1 MARTILQLNATSSG
15 LVDRSY
21 PEDNIRP
28 RLYPGLTS
36 NSYDIK
42 WSAALENDKR
52 LYFKFNSFP
61 EQYKY
66 NRLYEVSLVV
76 PFVISAN
83 SVAGLYLYA
92 PSRDFDPETITYN
105 TKVGGEQL
113 ADLKT
118 VTGTGNVQ
126 SALLPNYSDSFNNDI
141 YKSQVVKK
149 LLKFYGAFIIAQDG
163 YTGNNFYVLDESYR
177 LPPRLSIYYDDS
189 EVVTST
195 VVGTGKTSGYL
206 NPHIAQEMAWDFVP
220 DGDYYCAADWAQA
233 SAVFHWRSGT
243 SGAWNNVT
251 ASGANKSVNIP
262 ANTFPVGTIQWYVS
276 GTDDYGTAT
285 DSPVY
290 TLNTEDSSM
299 TATPISPIS
308 TVEDGSA
315 AIIFSWSVAND
326 NGNAPTGADLQ
337 YSSDGSTW
345 TAMASVT
352 GAATT
357 YSAPANSL
365 PGGVL
370 YWRVRAYNAD
380 SVAGAWSEAVSFI
393 SVSAPA
399 APIVSVNAVPF
410 AVISWQSVGQQAYKV
425 TVDGVSYGPFFG
437 TVKEYAL
444 SDYLEDGEHTA
455 SVEIQ
460 GAYGLWSQAGTVT
473 FTIANVPGDGITLTG
488 AFDRDGVLSWET
500 ESTTADFLVYRD
512 GKQIGATEETAFTD
526 RVVLGSHSYQVI
538 NRLANGNY
546 TPSNIV
552 NGVMKS
558 CTTAISPLNGGE
570 WLELRLSENSYSEQR
585 FSWGRTTISR
595 HVAGAVYPVI
605 EMSEFE
611 DASGSYDVSFPDVD
625 SANAF
630 LALRGQMV
638 ILKSRG
644 GKVIIGALTQ
654 VEQAYRDFYI
664 TFAFTIQR
672 IDWEDF
678 VNDQNR

>member
-1 MARTILQLNATSSG
+1 MAETILQLNCTNSG
-15 LVDRSY
+15 LVDSLT
-21 PEDNIRP
+21 PNANIRP
-28 RLYPGLTS
+28 SQFSGVGYA
-36 NSYDIK
+36 YDLK
-42 WSAALENDKR
+42 RGNEQDKR
-52 LYFKFNSFP
+52 LYFKFSAFP
-61 EQYKY
+61 DAYKY
-66 NRLYEVSLVV
+66 NRIYSVTLVF
-76 PFVISAN
+76 PFIAQNNISA
-83 SVAGLYLYA
+83 SISLYA
-92 PSRDFDPETITYN
+92 PSRDFDPLTITYN
-105 TKVGGEQL
+105 TRTAGEYL
-113 ADLKT
+113 PVSVIAR
-118 VTGTGNVQ
+118 GTGNNQ
-126 SALLPNYSDSFNNDI
+126 SVLLPDYIGDYDTNE
-141 YKSQVVKK
+141 YKISVAKK
-149 LLKFYGAFIIAQDG
+149 LLKYNGA
-163 YTGNNFYVLDESYR
+163 YVLISPAYAGDAFYAFDETYR
-177 LPPRLSIYYDDS
+177 LPPRFSIWYDDT
-189 EVVTST
+189 EIVTST
-195 VVGTGKTSGYL
+195 VIGTGKTSGYL
-206 NPHIAQEMAWDFVP
+206 NPHTAQEMAWDFVP

-251 ASGANKSVNIP
+251 ASGANKSVTIP

-290 TLNTEDSSM
+290 TLTTEDSSM

-315 AIIFSWSVAND
+315 AIEFSWSVAND
-326 NGNAPTGADLQ
+326 NGNTSTGADLQ

-399 APIVSVNAVPF
+399 VPIVSVNAVPF

-473 FTIANVPGDGITLTG
+473 FTIANVPGDGVTLTG

-512 GKQIGATEETAFTD
+512 GNQIGATGKTAFTD

-552 NGVMKS
+552 NGVMRS

-595 HVAGAVYPVI
+595 HVAGSVYPVI

-672 IDWEDF
+672 IDWEDS

>member
-1 MARTILQLNATSSG
+1 MAEISVILNAVSSG
-15 LVDRSY
+15 LVDSFLPDR
-21 PEDNIRP
+21 NIRP
-28 RLYPGLTS
+28 SQFPGVGA
-36 NSYDIK
+36 SYDLTL
-42 WSAALENDKR
+42 SEDQHKR

-61 EQYKY
+61 ENYKH
-66 NRLYEVSLVV
+66 NRLYSLSFVF
-76 PFVISAN
+76 PFIAN
-83 SVAGLYLYA
+83 GTSRRIWLYA
-92 PSRDFDPETITYN
+92 PTRDFDPLTITYN
-105 TKVGGEQL
+105 TRTVGEYLPYERTSQI
-113 ADLKT
+113 
-118 VTGTGNVQ
+118 TGNVQ
-126 SALLPNYSDSFNNDI
+126 SAVLPYYALDHDTDAYKSLVAQKILKYSGAYVSVAYSSYTQDSFN
-141 YKSQVVKK
+141 
-149 LLKFYGAFIIAQDG
+149 A
-163 YTGNNFYVLDESYR
+163 LDENYR
-177 LPPRLSIYYDDS
+177 NPPRLTVWYDDT
-189 EVVTST
+189 EIVTST

-243 SGAWNNVT
+243 SGAWTNVT
-251 ASGANKSVNIP
+251 ASGANKSVTIP
-262 ANTFPVGTIQWYVS
+262 ANIFPVGTIQWYVS

-437 TVKEYAL
+437 TVKEYAP

-460 GAYGLWSQAGTVT
+460 GAYGLWSQAGAVT
-473 FTIANVPGDGITLTG
+473 FTIANVPGDGVTLIG

-512 GKQIGATEETAFTD
+512 GKQIGATVETAFTD

-552 NGVMKS
+552 NGVMRS

-570 WLELRLSENSYSEQR
+570 WLELKLSENSYSEQR
-585 FSWGRTTISR
+585 FSWGRTTIPR

-654 VEQAYRDFYI
+654 VEQAYQDFYI